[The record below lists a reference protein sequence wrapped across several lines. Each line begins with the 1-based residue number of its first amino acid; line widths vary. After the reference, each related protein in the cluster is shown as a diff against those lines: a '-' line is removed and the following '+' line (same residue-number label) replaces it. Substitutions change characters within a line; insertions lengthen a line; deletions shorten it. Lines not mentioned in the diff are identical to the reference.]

1 MKQYVYLLILPIMFL
16 ISCSDDTVEEM
27 GGSNHVLLERY
38 PQEVINIS
46 MDNPE
51 SFASFNKTS
60 VTRSSELLK
69 DSVWSS
75 GNEHIPTQGL
85 MRYIYLGSILQ
96 GGSIEKQR
104 FVPIVKPM
112 DPITISYS
120 FPARW
125 VTDIIAKP
133 SLSAQRQ
140 SLQNIMNKEGMTGK
154 QLGSFTYNMRQFSYF
169 EELKLAFGANVNI
182 GGLLNIDVSLDKR
195 KPDCLRK

>member
-75 GNEHIPTQGL
+75 GNGHTLIYETNEHIP
-85 MRYIYLGSILQ
+85 IAVIF
-96 GGSIEKQR
+96 II
-104 FVPIVKPM
+104 FVFNSSFKSLNNVK
-112 DPITISYS
+112 
-120 FPARW
+120 F
-125 VTDIIAKP
+125 
-133 SLSAQRQ
+133 
-140 SLQNIMNKEGMTGK
+140 NE
-154 QLGSFTYNMRQFSYF
+154 
-169 EELKLAFGANVNI
+169 
-182 GGLLNIDVSLDKR
+182 
-195 KPDCLRK
+195 

>member
-75 GNEHIPTQGL
+75 GNGHTLIYETNEHIPTQGL

-140 SLQNIMNKEGMTGK
+140 SLQNIMNKEGM
-154 QLGSFTYNMRQFSYF
+154 L
-169 EELKLAFGANVNI
+169 
-182 GGLLNIDVSLDKR
+182 SLIHI
-195 KPDCLRK
+195 

>member
-75 GNEHIPTQGL
+75 GNGHTLIV
-85 MRYIYLGSILQ
+85 SIRPRACFFPL
-96 GGSIEKQR
+96 
-104 FVPIVKPM
+104 F
-112 DPITISYS
+112 S
-120 FPARW
+120 FLPLW
-125 VTDIIAKP
+125 
-133 SLSAQRQ
+133 LH
-140 SLQNIMNKEGMTGK
+140 
-154 QLGSFTYNMRQFSYF
+154 YN
-169 EELKLAFGANVNI
+169 
-182 GGLLNIDVSLDKR
+182 LNPLCVQY
-195 KPDCLRK
+195 

>member
-46 MDNPE
+46 I
-51 SFASFNKTS
+51 ASFNKTS

-75 GNEHIPTQGL
+75 GNGHTLIYETNEHIPTQGL

-112 DPITISYS
+112 DPITI
-120 FPARW
+120 
-125 VTDIIAKP
+125 
-133 SLSAQRQ
+133 
-140 SLQNIMNKEGMTGK
+140 
-154 QLGSFTYNMRQFSYF
+154 
-169 EELKLAFGANVNI
+169 
-182 GGLLNIDVSLDKR
+182 
-195 KPDCLRK
+195 

>member
-1 MKQYVYLLILPIMFL
+1 MVLLIFNIFSINLNYINYETVCILLILPIMFL

-75 GNEHIPTQGL
+75 GNGHTLIYETNEHIPTQGL

-125 VTDIIAKP
+125 VTDIIAN
-133 SLSAQRQ
+133 R
-140 SLQNIMNKEGMTGK
+140 
-154 QLGSFTYNMRQFSYF
+154 
-169 EELKLAFGANVNI
+169 AFQHKGNLCRI
-182 GGLLNIDVSLDKR
+182 
-195 KPDCLRK
+195 

>member
-75 GNEHIPTQGL
+75 GNGHTLIYETNEHIPTQGL

-96 GGSIEKQR
+96 GGIFTSDVR
-104 FVPIVKPM
+104 V
-112 DPITISYS
+112 
-120 FPARW
+120 A
-125 VTDIIAKP
+125 TD
-133 SLSAQRQ
+133 LSTERQ
-140 SLQNIMNKEGMTGK
+140 TLMLLKKILSEQNV
-154 QLGSFTYNMRQFSYF
+154 FF
-169 EELKLAFGANVNI
+169 ANQQ
-182 GGLLNIDVSLDKR
+182 
-195 KPDCLRK
+195 

>member
-16 ISCSDDTVEEM
+16 ILCSDDTVEEM

-75 GNEHIPTQGL
+75 GNGHTLIYETNEHIPTQGL

-96 GGSIEKQR
+96 GL
-104 FVPIVKPM
+104 
-112 DPITISYS
+112 
-120 FPARW
+120 
-125 VTDIIAKP
+125 
-133 SLSAQRQ
+133 SL
-140 SLQNIMNKEGMTGK
+140 IH
-154 QLGSFTYNMRQFSYF
+154 
-169 EELKLAFGANVNI
+169 I
-182 GGLLNIDVSLDKR
+182 
-195 KPDCLRK
+195 

>member
-75 GNEHIPTQGL
+75 GNGPVSYTHLLRRQRRLLPD
-85 MRYIYLGSILQ
+85 IL
-96 GGSIEKQR
+96 
-104 FVPIVKPM
+104 
-112 DPITISYS
+112 
-120 FPARW
+120 
-125 VTDIIAKP
+125 
-133 SLSAQRQ
+133 
-140 SLQNIMNKEGMTGK
+140 LQH
-154 QLGSFTYNMRQFSYF
+154 
-169 EELKLAFGANVNI
+169 
-182 GGLLNIDVSLDKR
+182 R
-195 KPDCLRK
+195 KWTH

>member
-1 MKQYVYLLILPIMFL
+1 
-16 ISCSDDTVEEM
+16 
-27 GGSNHVLLERY
+27 
-38 PQEVINIS
+38 

-75 GNEHIPTQGL
+75 GNGHTLIYETNEHIPTQGL

-112 DPITISYS
+112 DPITI
-120 FPARW
+120 
-125 VTDIIAKP
+125 
-133 SLSAQRQ
+133 
-140 SLQNIMNKEGMTGK
+140 
-154 QLGSFTYNMRQFSYF
+154 
-169 EELKLAFGANVNI
+169 EEFYKLKYCSTVVYMVPRA
-182 GGLLNIDVSLDKR
+182 
-195 KPDCLRK
+195 

>member
-1 MKQYVYLLILPIMFL
+1 MIFNIFSINLNYINYETVCILLILPIMFL

-75 GNEHIPTQGL
+75 WKWT
-85 MRYIYLGSILQ
+85 YINL
-96 GGSIEKQR
+96 
-104 FVPIVKPM
+104 
-112 DPITISYS
+112 
-120 FPARW
+120 
-125 VTDIIAKP
+125 
-133 SLSAQRQ
+133 
-140 SLQNIMNKEGMTGK
+140 
-154 QLGSFTYNMRQFSYF
+154 
-169 EELKLAFGANVNI
+169 
-182 GGLLNIDVSLDKR
+182 
-195 KPDCLRK
+195 